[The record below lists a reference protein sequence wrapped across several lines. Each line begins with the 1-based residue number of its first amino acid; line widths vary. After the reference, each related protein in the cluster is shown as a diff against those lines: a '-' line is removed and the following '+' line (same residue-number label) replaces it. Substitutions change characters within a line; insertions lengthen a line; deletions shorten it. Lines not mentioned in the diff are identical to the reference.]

1 MPQTC
6 ESHGSEWL
14 LGCKLITPTGAVA
27 QQGERRVRNAKAR
40 SSILL
45 GSTNSPLNGR
55 IDDDRYTF

>member
-6 ESHGSEWL
+6 ESHGSRWL
-14 LGCKLITPTGAVA
+14 LGCKLFTPTGAVA
-27 QQGERRVRNAKAR
+27 EQGERRVRNPKVG